1 MRFDSI
7 RHSWCMRNRAPRRVA
22 AAVAMIPISACML
35 SAQQPPA
42 AQPAP
47 STADPFVRY
56 STPGQCE
63 QAAIRLHRTYWRD
76 KRQDTVVYA
85 PATDSVPGPVV
96 QAARACAA
104 RFTVAGVQERELLDL
119 AQLYTIANQD
129 DLAQAAIDRLLRAQA
144 ARPARERGWTLHL
157 MSASLLD
164 ARPTRIEAARKYRSQ
179 LDALGTPVAIWRL
192 YAYTKLANHLTSL
205 NNRAAA
211 IAAARTAL
219 AASKQ
224 MDRNDRLD
232 FVSNLV
238 GAYATLAEPLAL
250 EQPASATLALFDTV
264 NADLLPLRPAGSPD
278 LEALKGVIAT
288 ARAPYSLYG
297 STGPQLRAAR
307 WYNTQGDSIR
317 PRRGKVSLL
326 VFAHPSIPNYQMY
339 ATVRRLHSK
348 YGSAGLDI
356 VVLASTYGYFR
367 NQPTS
372 SPLTEAD
379 RVGHYYVEFLRLP
392 AAVAVEQTRFSNR
405 STDGRRMNEIVANS
419 QSYSRGGNGVL
430 VDKQGRV
437 RMVGTVVPGKE
448 PLWDAVIAEAVK

>member
-1 MRFDSI
+1 
-7 RHSWCMRNRAPRRVA
+7 MRNRAARRVA
-22 AAVAMIPISACML
+22 AGVALIPISACIL

-42 AQPAP
+42 AQAAQPT
-47 STADPFVRY
+47 SDPFVRY

-63 QAAIRLHRTYWRD
+63 QAAIRLHRSYWRD

-144 ARPARERGWTLHL
+144 AWPARDRGWTLHL
-157 MSASLLD
+157 LSASLLD
-164 ARPTRIEAARKYRSQ
+164 AQPTRTEAARKYRSQ

-192 YAYTKLANHLTSL
+192 FAYTKLANHLTSL
-205 NNRAAA
+205 NDRAAA

-224 MDRNDRLD
+224 MHSNDRVD
-232 FVSNLV
+232 WVSLIV
-238 GAYATLAEPLAL
+238 GAYAALAEPLAL
-250 EQPASATLALFDTV
+250 ERPASATLALFDTL
-264 NADLLPLRPAGSPD
+264 NTDLLPLRPASSRE
-278 LEALKGVIAT
+278 LAALKGAIET
-288 ARAPYSLYG
+288 ARAPYTLYG
-297 STGPQLRAAR
+297 TIGPPLRAAR

-326 VFAHPSIPNYQMY
+326 VFAHPSAPNYAMY
-339 ATVRRLHSK
+339 ATVRRLHAK
-348 YGSAGLDI
+348 YGSAGLDV

-367 NQPTS
+367 NQPMS
-372 SPLTEAD
+372 SPLSEAD
-379 RVGHYYVEFLRLP
+379 RVGHYYAEFLQLP

-405 STDGRRMNEIVANS
+405 PSDGRRINEQVANS
-419 QSYSRGGNGVL
+419 QSYGRGGDGVL

-437 RMVGTVVPGKE
+437 RMVGVVAPRKE
-448 PLWDAVIAEAVK
+448 PLWDAIIAETVK